1 MAFGYLIVLFLGYIT
16 SMKDMITKQCKVN
29 DIV

>member
-1 MAFGYLIVLFLGYIT
+1 MMFGYLIFLFPGYII

-29 DIV
+29 DIL